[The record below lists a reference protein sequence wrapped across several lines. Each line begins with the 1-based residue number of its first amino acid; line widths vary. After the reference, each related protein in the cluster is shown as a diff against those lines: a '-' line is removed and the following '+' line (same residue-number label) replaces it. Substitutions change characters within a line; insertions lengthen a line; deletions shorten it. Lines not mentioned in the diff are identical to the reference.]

1 MKKQSEEHSKIQLMS
16 ATFPNVVE
24 AKAVLNDLVKMH
36 KAGSIQLLDAA
47 VLVRDED
54 GKLTVTERGELTPKK
69 GARRGALIGVALGVI
84 FPPSLLAGAA
94 IGAAAGAV
102 TGKVTDQGFA
112 NEMLQ
117 EIGAE
122 LESGKSA
129 IIAVVEHTWY
139 AQMMDAVEGYEKV
152 VGRAFYADEA
162 GSITW
167 TE

>member
-47 VLVRDED
+47 VLVR
-54 GKLTVTERGELTPKK
+54 GELTPTQ